1 MSWDYLSEEEAEEL
15 LQATYQN
22 PMIVTVKCPS
32 VQGGMLENAKLKKQM
47 NYANS
52 KQIKFVALSGEE
64 EMKQN
69 KISLK
74 NMLTGEQQLLSVE
87 EIACHIS

>member
-1 MSWDYLSEEEAEEL
+1 
-15 LQATYQN
+15 
-22 PMIVTVKCPS
+22 
-32 VQGGMLENAKLKKQM
+32 M